1 MVKLLVSRKKALKMI
16 EECAEKVTFK
26 GFADFAALQN
36 QKMYQQ
42 MKRDNVF
49 IDYAQCV
56 QCGLI
61 GKEKLEIDN
70 EYLMKLLNNI
80 KSKESNLV
88 DCGQLHKMVDLLY
101 RINIVKSYEYN
112 KEGLISKL
120 NVNHSK
126 RYQDIVN
133 VVDEIKEEGMA
144 LWKSTHFKTL

>member
-1 MVKLLVSRKKALKMI
+1 MI
-16 EECAEKVTFK
+16 EESAKKATFEDFVN
-26 GFADFAALQN
+26 FAKLQEQN
-36 QKMYQQ
+36 IYHQ

-56 QCGLI
+56 QFGLI
-61 GKEKLEIDN
+61 GKENLEIDN

-101 RINIVKSYEYN
+101 RIDIVKSYEYN

-126 RYQDIVN
+126 CYQDIVN
-133 VVDEIKEEGMA
+133 VINEIKEEGMA
-144 LWKSTHFKTL
+144 SWKSTHFKTL